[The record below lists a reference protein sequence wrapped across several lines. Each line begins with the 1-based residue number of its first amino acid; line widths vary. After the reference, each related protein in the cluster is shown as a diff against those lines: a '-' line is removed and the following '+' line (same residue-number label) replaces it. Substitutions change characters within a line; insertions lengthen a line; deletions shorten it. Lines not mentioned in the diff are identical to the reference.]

1 MAFRQ
6 HLVAGVEIALLEA
19 LKENT
24 DYEGLLGTDL
34 TPGAPRFC
42 PFSTHPSPSP
52 TKSSGLPFRGIDGA
66 HRPLMVQAP
75 TWAPVCIQSCHVSE
89 GTGPDLS
96 GLSLLPAPRLQGKA
110 QERMLVSDLQASL
123 RKEAWLAVRLPSE
136 LSTAACQALGA

>member
-52 TKSSGLPFRGIDGA
+52 TKSSGLPFRGIVV
-66 HRPLMVQAP
+66 P
-75 TWAPVCIQSCHVSE
+75 I
-89 GTGPDLS
+89 GPS
-96 GLSLLPAPRLQGKA
+96 WS
-110 QERMLVSDLQASL
+110 
-123 RKEAWLAVRLPSE
+123 RLPHGPQFAFSPAMSVRGQAQISVGSASS
-136 LSTAACQALGA
+136 LPLACRGRLRRGCWHLTCMSR